1 MTVKGQHI
9 KAHKVLCPICSKVMT
24 KPGLVGHMVWNHG
37 KRYKA
42 PLLNVPKPMLFG
54 EAKHNAKLFDQTK
67 QGLYIDMQNLLN
79 RINSDKALVQ
89 RYKKAN
95 VDSKTIALYEHV
107 TADHERQY
115 LKFKAQFDR
124 LNKSQTKPLNEENH
138 DKSEPD
144 ELKEAFAK
152 AIAEVSHLQF
162 SIGKRFAASGKDG
175 SFDTTHEIIKPAMNY
190 LLDLSH
196 KFGIVWNE
204 QNSL

>member
-1 MTVKGQHI
+1 
-9 KAHKVLCPICSKVMT
+9 MT

-95 VDSKTIALYEHV
+95 VNSETIALYEHV
-107 TADHERQY
+107 IADHERQY
-115 LKFKAQFDR
+115 LEFKEQFDG
-124 LNKSQTKPLNEENH
+124 LNESRTKPLDEKNH
-138 DKSEPD
+138 DKYEPD